1 MSASATRKKA
11 KDGLYVITANEL
23 LSGDV
28 VFRNANGGWSA
39 GIDAARV
46 LDTPD
51 KAFVEL
57 AEAQKDERANI
68 VIAAALVEVTVA
80 EGAIRPVHIRERIR
94 ALGPTVRPDLARSA
108 QGFSIN
114 AVEERS

>member
-1 MSASATRKKA
+1 MSAPAMKKKA
-11 KDGLYVITANEL
+11 RDGLYVITANEL

-28 VFRNANGGWSA
+28 VFRNANGGWSP
-39 GIDAARV
+39 GIDASRV
-46 LDTPD
+46 LDTQD
-51 KAFVEL
+51 KGFVEL

-68 VIAAALVEVTVA
+68 VVAPVLVEVTVDN
-80 EGAIRPVHIRERIR
+80 GAIRPVHIRERIR
-94 ALGPTVRPDLARSA
+94 ALGPTVRPDLARTA

>member
-1 MSASATRKKA
+1 MSAPAMKKKTR
-11 KDGLYVITANEL
+11 DGLYVITANEL

-28 VFRNANGGWSA
+28 VFRNANGGWSP
-39 GIDAARV
+39 GIDASRV
-46 LDTPD
+46 LDTQD
-51 KAFVEL
+51 KGFVEL

-68 VIAAALVEVTVA
+68 VVAPVLVEVTVDN
-80 EGAIRPVHIRERIR
+80 GAIRPVHIRERIR
-94 ALGPTVRPDLARSA
+94 ALGPTVRPDLARTA